1 MKPSRL
7 ILKALGKML
16 KVPDI
21 AMEMFDAANQASGL
35 NTQTLPTELIPLNSI
50 QLSRGLLNFTLLQT
64 IRNWILPYWAEQQ
77 YNPASTC
84 FIPRSHLGL
93 SMNITNRNWTAIGNP
108 HCPIEPIVDPR
119 GLLTPLRNGWSI
131 DVWIAM
137 DGVTFFPSRS
147 GDVEQTLLN
156 DLPIVSTRFRP
167 EEVDLVLTSYTQ
179 GDRVI
184 HQVEVHNA
192 TREHKQFVV
201 AISVR
206 PFNPEGISLIHD
218 LQFNPSSCT
227 FCVNDDAPLHLLQT
241 PNFVS
246 CSSYED
252 GDCAESF
259 GESCDGRSKDKVH
272 CSIGLASGF
281 AGYRLELDGN
291 QSATLSCRV
300 DLVPGKEK
308 IQATSSVKQAVAAWT
323 ALLDHGTMIVTPD
336 PLINAMVKASL
347 SSLLMLTDGDDITPG
362 PFTYHQFWFRDAA
375 YMLGA
380 LDKFG
385 FSALTEP
392 IIRTFPDRQERSGF
406 FRSQRG
412 EWDSNG
418 QALWTVWQHF
428 LHSHDK
434 AILEDSFTFLAK
446 GIKWIEKMRLNERQ
460 YRGAPF
466 FGLLPAGL
474 SAEHLGLAD
483 YYFWDNA
490 WSIAGIEAFINVCE
504 LLGHEQEGRRA
515 KILAADYGAD
525 IERAIQHSQQQ
536 HHFMGITAAPTR
548 GADCGM
554 IGSCCFWYP
563 LQILPPDDRRMM
575 DTVDT
580 LLERY
585 TVDEMFFQDFVHSGM
600 NAYLTLHIAQALLY
614 AGDRQRFWTLF
625 AAVLSRASSTLTY
638 PEAIHPSTG
647 GGSMGDGHHGWASA
661 EVLHSMRDAFVQER
675 WNPATQ
681 RYDLLFCAGLP
692 RTWFTNGNSFTID
705 STPTPHGTISLSIE
719 CNRGQTI
726 VVIGLEKGNATAAGT
741 WTLDLPLVA
750 DEIHIDNSVGTEWTI
765 TGRETHIALH
775 PGSATVRVLHTG

>member
-1 MKPSRL
+1 MKTSRL

-21 AMEMFDAANQASGL
+21 AVEMFDAANQSSGL

-64 IRNWILPYWAEQQ
+64 IRNWILPFWAEQQ
-77 YNPASTC
+77 YNPASPC

-108 HCPIEPIVDPR
+108 HCAIEPIVDPR
-119 GLLTPLRNGWSI
+119 GLLTPLRDGWSI
-131 DVWIAM
+131 DVWTAI

-167 EEVDLVLTSYTQ
+167 AEIDLVLTSYTQ

-192 TREHKQFVV
+192 TREHKQFVI

-206 PFNPEGISLIHD
+206 PFNPEGISLIHE
-218 LQFNPSSCT
+218 LQFSHERCA
-227 FCVNDDAPLHLLQT
+227 FVVNDETSLHFSLM
-241 PNFVS
+241 PDFIS
-246 CSSYED
+246 CSTYED
-252 GDCAESF
+252 GDCAEAF
-259 GESCDGRSKDKVH
+259 GASCEEGNKDRARCAK
-272 CSIGLASGF
+272 GLASGF
-281 AGYRLELDGN
+281 AGYKILLDAG
-291 QSATLSCRV
+291 QSASLTCQV
-300 DLVPGKEK
+300 DLIPEKVKVPATPTIE
-308 IQATSSVKQAVAAWT
+308 QAIASWT
-323 ALLDHGTMIVTPD
+323 ALLDHGTTIVTPD
-336 PLINAMVKASL
+336 ALINAMVKASL
-347 SSLLMLTDGDDITPG
+347 SSLLMLTDEGDITPG

-375 YMLGA
+375 YMIGA

-385 FSALTEP
+385 YSSSTEP
-392 IIRTFPDRQERSGF
+392 IIRTFPKRQERSGF

-446 GIKWIEKMRLNERQ
+446 GIKWIERMRLNERQ
-460 YRGAPF
+460 YREAPF

-490 WSIAGIEAFINVCE
+490 WSIAGIEAFINVCAH
-504 LLGHEQEGRRA
+504 LGHEEEGRRA
-515 KILAADYGAD
+515 EILVANYRGD
-525 IERAIQHSQQQ
+525 IERAIQHSQQR

-548 GADCGM
+548 GEDCGM

-563 LQILPPDDRRMM
+563 LQILPPDDARMITTI
-575 DTVDT
+575 DA

-585 TVDEMFFQDFVHSGM
+585 TVGGMFFQDFVHSGM

-614 AGDRQRFWTLF
+614 AGDRERFWTLLT
-625 AAVLSRASSTLTY
+625 AVLSRASSTLTY

-647 GGSMGDGHHGWASA
+647 GGSMGDGHHGWACA
-661 EVLHSMRDAFVQER
+661 EVLHSMRDAFIQER
-675 WNPATQ
+675 WNPAT
-681 RYDLLFCAGLP
+681 RSHDLVFCAGLP
-692 RTWFTNGNSFTID
+692 APWFNSKNSFAIHAAN
-705 STPTPHGTISLSIE
+705 TPHGIISLSVE
-719 CNRGQTI
+719 CNPRQTI
-726 VVIGLEKGNATAAGT
+726 IVMDLKKESGTAAGT
-741 WTLDLPLVA
+741 WTLALPLVA
-750 DEIHIDNSVGTEWTI
+750 DEVHINNTIGTAWKVIDRDT
-765 TGRETHIALH
+765 RIALT
-775 PGSATVRVLHTG
+775 PGTTTVRVLHTR